1 MKRNGFTLIELL
13 VVVAIIGI
21 LAAVGTV
28 AYNGYTLA
36 AKVAA
41 TKAQY
46 KTLVK
51 HQIAEITKCQLGMID
66 NIGNPDYKG
75 AFRPCPLR
83 HGGGFK
89 AAGEWRVSM
98 GNQCHNPGG
107 AFYEWS
113 NPHKPI
119 NVDDLGNKKNNPA
132 CASGSSIT
140 NVMDDF
146 VGKIL
151 YKDINDTEISISVC
165 WKTPCSS
172 PENRGE
178 TIIDVSDY

>member
-1 MKRNGFTLIELL
+1 MKKNGFTLIELL

-36 AKVAA
+36 GKIAA

-51 HQIAEITKCQLGMID
+51 HQIGEITKCQLGMIEK
-66 NIGNPDYKG
+66 IGNPGYDSK
-75 AFRPCPLR
+75 PCPLR
-83 HGGGFK
+83 WP
-89 AAGEWRVSM
+89 ANEWIQQM
-98 GNQCHNPGG
+98 GNQCNNPGG
-107 AFYEWS
+107 AFFEWRNPYQNNETS
-113 NPHKPI
+113 NNRYP
-119 NVDDLGNKKNNPA
+119 
-132 CASGSSIT
+132 CR
-140 NVMDDF
+140 
-146 VGKIL
+146 VGGVGIVEKDEYVGRIL
-151 YKDINDTEISISVC
+151 YDTPKGRGANATVISIAVC

-178 TIIDVSDY
+178 TIIDISDY

>member
-1 MKRNGFTLIELL
+1 MPTKIKGFTLIELS

-21 LAAVGTV
+21 LAAVGVV
-28 AYNGYTLA
+28 AYNGYTTA
-36 AKVAA
+36 AKVNA

-83 HGGGFK
+83 WGG
-89 AAGEWRVSM
+89 AGEWRVSM

-107 AFYEWS
+107 AFY
-113 NPHKPI
+113 I
-119 NVDDLGNKKNNPA
+119 
-132 CASGSSIT
+132 
-140 NVMDDF
+140 
-146 VGKIL
+146 KI
-151 YKDINDTEISISVC
+151 
-165 WKTPCSS
+165 
-172 PENRGE
+172 
-178 TIIDVSDY
+178 